1 MRKYLVPFL
10 AILALL
16 SGCGHPAT
24 SRTHPTDD
32 SPARIA
38 EDAADLPHL
47 RFAKASTQP
56 IAIRYQD
63 DWGMRLPDPGEP
75 KLYEYRA
82 VYCAIWDD
90 GLVLWRQD
98 PLDVRSPLL
107 YGRLDPATIQ
117 AIRQRLLETDQ
128 QARALKM
135 RLYVVPDGGHPTT
148 VLSFPGQTPI
158 CMMVWRY
165 DDYTPSE
172 NPDTY
177 KAMLEVWN
185 RIKTTLD
192 SAKPSSAQPISPG
205 DVLWIERDG
214 RQGVYKP

>member
-1 MRKYLVPFL
+1 MRNYLIPSL
-10 AILALL
+10 AIVALL
-16 SGCGHPAT
+16 SGCDHPAAPQP
-24 SRTHPTDD
+24 RPTDD
-32 SPARIA
+32 SPTRIA

-47 RFAKASTQP
+47 QFAKATTQP

-82 VYCAIWDD
+82 VFCAIWDD
-90 GLVLWRQD
+90 GLILWRQD
-98 PLDVRSPLL
+98 PRDVRSPLL
-107 YGRLDPATIQ
+107 YARLESATIQ
-117 AIRQRLLETDQ
+117 AIRQQLLESDQ

-135 RLYVVPDGGHPTT
+135 RLYVVPDGGYSTAI
-148 VLSFPGQTPI
+148 LSFPGQTPI
-158 CMMVWRY
+158 CMKVWRD
-165 DDYTPSE
+165 DDYSPAE
-172 NPDTY
+172 NPETY
-177 KAMLEVWN
+177 KAMLAVWN

-192 SAKPSSAQPISPG
+192 SARPPTGQPISPG